1 VSAAAWA
8 PPEFSSAFKRRYFI
22 APGFV
27 SVITGLKPGLNERG
41 ANYMSAVAEQKK
53 IFKGGSFL
61 IEERTPDEIFTPED
75 FTEEHRMI
83 ADTTRQF
90 VDNEVTPHLDELEQ
104 HNWNLSRELVRKAA
118 DLGLIGANI
127 PEEFGGLGL
136 DQTSG
141 ALIGEN
147 IGRSAS
153 FATTLGAESGIGLL
167 PIIYFATEAAK
178 QKYLP
183 RIASGEIITAYALT
197 EAGSG
202 SDAMAAK
209 ATARL
214 SDDGNEYILNG
225 EKMWITNGGFA
236 DIFIVFAKVDGDKF
250 TAFIVERQPGLTS
263 GAEEHKM
270 GIKGSSTTALV
281 LSDVR
286 TPVENLLGEVG
297 KGHKIAFNVLNI
309 GRFKLGAMCVGGMKL
324 MVHES
329 VRYANERHQFGKSI
343 SSFGAIKAKLAEQAI
358 RTWVGESMIYRTLGM
373 IEAGVG
379 AVDAK
384 DMDAR
389 LRAIEEYAAEC
400 SIIKVA
406 LSEYCDYVVDEMVQ
420 IYGGYGYSAD
430 YPAERAYR
438 DSRINRIFEGTN
450 EINRMLIPGRLMKS
464 ALSGN
469 LALLPAAQA
478 LMDEVL
484 SPQLASFDDD
494 DALLAA
500 EEKLARNAKKV
511 ALMTLGTAA
520 QKYMMKLGDQ
530 QEILMGIA
538 DIIMDT
544 YAMETAILRAR
555 KLVASQSEKAAARY
569 LDITRV
575 FCNDA
580 VGRIESRARATLAG
594 MSEGDELRTLLAAL
608 RRFVKQQPMNTIAAR
623 QRIADGLIAANKY
636 IF

>member
-1 VSAAAWA
+1 
-8 PPEFSSAFKRRYFI
+8 
-22 APGFV
+22 
-27 SVITGLKPGLNERG
+27 
-41 ANYMSAVAEQKK
+41 MSAVAEQKK
-53 IFKGGSFL
+53 IVKGGSFL
-61 IEERTPDEIFTPED
+61 IENHTPEEIFTPED

-90 VDNEVTPHLDELEQ
+90 IDNEVIPHLDQLEK
-104 HNWNLSRELVRKAA
+104 HDWDLTRELVRKAA
-118 DLGLIGANI
+118 DLGLIGASI
-127 PEEFGGLGL
+127 PEEYGGLGL

-167 PIIYFATEAAK
+167 PIVYFATDAAK

-183 RIASGEIITAYALT
+183 RIAAGELISAYALT

-214 SDDGNEYILNG
+214 SDDGTEYILNG

-250 TAFIVERQPGLTS
+250 SAFIVERQPGLTS

-309 GRFKLGAMCVGGMKL
+309 GRFKLGAMCLGGMKL
-324 MVHES
+324 GIQES

-343 SSFGAIKAKLAEQAI
+343 SSFGAIKSKLAEQAI
-358 RTWVGESMIYRTLGM
+358 RTWVGESMIFRTLGM
-373 IEAGVG
+373 IEAGIG
-379 AVDAK
+379 AVDSK

-406 LSEYCDYVVDEMVQ
+406 LSEYCNYVVDEMVQ

-438 DSRINRIFEGTN
+438 DARINRIFEGTN

-469 LALLPAAQA
+469 LPLLPAAQA

-484 SPQLASFDDD
+484 TPQMPSLDDD
-494 DALLAA
+494 DTLLAV
-500 EEKLARNAKKV
+500 EEKLTQNAKKV

-544 YAMETAILRAR
+544 FAMETAILRAR
-555 KLVASQSEKAAARY
+555 KLAASQGEKAAARY
-569 LDITRV
+569 LDMTRV

-580 VGRIESRARATLAG
+580 VGRIDSCAKNTLAG

-608 RRFVKQQPMNTIAAR
+608 RRFTKQQPMNTIVAR
-623 QRIADGLIAANKY
+623 QHIADDMIAANKY
-636 IF
+636 IY

>member
-1 VSAAAWA
+1 
-8 PPEFSSAFKRRYFI
+8 
-22 APGFV
+22 
-27 SVITGLKPGLNERG
+27 
-41 ANYMSAVAEQKK
+41 MSAVVEDKK
-53 IFKGGSFL
+53 IVKGGAFL
-61 IEERTPDEIFTPED
+61 IEELNPQEVFTPED
-75 FTEEHRMI
+75 FNEEHRMI
-83 ADTTRQF
+83 AETTRQF
-90 VDNEVTPHLDELEQ
+90 VDNEVIPHIDDLEK
-104 HNWNLSRELVRKAA
+104 HDWKLARELVKKAA
-118 DLGLIGANI
+118 DLGLIAANI
-127 PEEFGGLGL
+127 PEEYGGLGL
-136 DQTSG
+136 DQTSA

-167 PIIYFATEAAK
+167 PLVYFGTDAAK
-178 QKYLP
+178 EKYLSK
-183 RIASGEIITAYALT
+183 IASGELITAYALT

-214 SDDGNEYILNG
+214 SADGTHYIING

-236 DIFIVFAKVDGDKF
+236 DIFVVFAKVDGDKF
-250 TAFIVERQPGLTS
+250 SAFMVERQPGLTS

-281 LSDVR
+281 LSDVT

-309 GRFKLGAMCVGGMKL
+309 GRFKLGAMCIGGMKL

-329 VRYANERHQFGKSI
+329 IRYANERHQFGKSI
-343 SSFGAIKAKLAEQAI
+343 SSFGAIKAKLAEQCI
-358 RTWVGESMIYRTLGM
+358 RTWVGEAMIYRTLGM
-373 IEAGVG
+373 IEAGIG
-379 AVDAK
+379 AVDNK

-406 LSEYCDYVVDEMVQ
+406 LSEYCDFVVDEMVQ

-450 EINRMLIPGRLMKS
+450 EINRLLIPGRLMKS

-478 LMDEVL
+478 LMDEIL
-484 SPQLASFDDD
+484 SPQMSGFDDD
-494 DALLAA
+494 DHVLAT
-500 EEKLARNAKKV
+500 EQKLAQNAKKV

-544 YAMETAILRAR
+544 YAMESAILRAQ
-555 KLVASQSEKAAARY
+555 KLAASEGEEAAARY
-569 LDITRV
+569 IDITRV

-580 VGRIESRARATLAG
+580 VERIDARAKNTLAA

-608 RRFVKQQPMNTIAAR
+608 RRFTKLTPMNTVAAR
-623 QRIADGLIAANKY
+623 QRIADVVIEANKY
-636 IF
+636 TY

>member
-1 VSAAAWA
+1 
-8 PPEFSSAFKRRYFI
+8 
-22 APGFV
+22 
-27 SVITGLKPGLNERG
+27 
-41 ANYMSAVAEQKK
+41 MSAVAEQKQ

-61 IEERTPDEIFTPED
+61 IEERTPEEIFTPED

-83 ADTTRQF
+83 AETTRQF
-90 VDNEVTPHLDELEQ
+90 MDKEVVPRIAELEK
-104 HNWNLSRELVRKAA
+104 HDWKLSRELVGKAA
-118 DLGLIGANI
+118 ELGLIGANI
-127 PEEFGGLGL
+127 PEEYGGLGL

-167 PIIYFATEAAK
+167 PIVYFATDAAK

-183 RIASGEIITAYALT
+183 KIAAGELITAYALT
-197 EAGSG
+197 EAGAG
-202 SDAMAAK
+202 SDAMAGK

-214 SDDGNEYILNG
+214 SEDGKEYILNG

-250 TAFIVERQPGLTS
+250 SAFIVERQPGLTS

-324 MVHES
+324 MIHES
-329 VRYANERHQFGKSI
+329 VRYANERQQFGKSI
-343 SSFGAIKAKLAEQAI
+343 SSFGAIKAKLAEQTI

-373 IEAGVG
+373 IEAGIG
-379 AVDAK
+379 AVDSK

-484 SPQLASFDDD
+484 SPQIGGFDDD
-494 DALLAA
+494 DSLLAA
-500 EEKLARNAKKV
+500 EQKLTANAKKV

-520 QKYMMKLGDQ
+520 QKYMMKLADQ
-530 QEILMGIA
+530 QEILMGVA

-544 YAMETAILRAR
+544 YAMESAILRAR
-555 KLVASQSEKAAARY
+555 KLAASQGEKAAERY
-569 LDITRV
+569 LDMTRV

-580 VGRIESRARATLAG
+580 VERIEAKAKNTLAG

-608 RRFVKQQPMNTIAAR
+608 RRFTKLQPMNTIAAR
-623 QRIADGLIAANKY
+623 QRIADDLIAANKWIY
-636 IF
+636 

>member
-1 VSAAAWA
+1 
-8 PPEFSSAFKRRYFI
+8 
-22 APGFV
+22 
-27 SVITGLKPGLNERG
+27 
-41 ANYMSAVAEQKK
+41 MSALAEQKK
-53 IFKGGSFL
+53 IIKGGAFL
-61 IEERTPDEIFTPED
+61 IEERSPEEIFTPED

-90 VDNEVTPHLDELEQ
+90 TDNEVTPHIDELEKHDWKLARQ
-104 HNWNLSRELVRKAA
+104 FVSKAA
-118 DLGLIGANI
+118 ELGLIGANI
-127 PEEFGGLGL
+127 PEEYGGLGL

-147 IGRSAS
+147 IGRCAS

-178 QKYLP
+178 RKYLP
-183 RIASGEIITAYALT
+183 KIASGELITAYALT

-214 SDDGNEYILNG
+214 SDDGKEYILNG

-373 IEAGVG
+373 IEAGVSE
-379 AVDAK
+379 VDSN
-384 DMDAR
+384 DMDAK

-406 LSEYCDYVVDEMVQ
+406 LSEYCDFVVDEMVQ

-484 SPQLASFDDD
+484 SPQMASFDDD
-494 DALLAA
+494 ETLLAA
-500 EEKLARNAKKV
+500 EQKLTTNAKKV

-555 KLVASQSEKAAARY
+555 KLAASQSEKAAERY
-569 LDITRV
+569 LDMTRV

-580 VGRIESRARATLAG
+580 VGRIESRAKSTLAG

-608 RRFVKQQPMNTIAAR
+608 RRFTKLQPMNTIAAR
-623 QRIADGLIAANKY
+623 QRIANDMIAANKWIY
-636 IF
+636 